1 MGVERPPY
9 RYCPYCRTEL
19 SDRLVFGRTRRVCP
33 SCGFVHFVDPK
44 LGVAVLVEHEG
55 KVLLV
60 RRAVA
65 PSQGAWCLPS
75 GFVESDEDPAE
86 AAARECLEETGLKVR
101 ITGLLHVGSYRN
113 DPRGAG
119 VLIFYQAQVVGGW
132 LTPGDDAD
140 EARFF
145 APHELPTEIA
155 FRSNRE
161 ILSHW
166 QRGQIAPCPIT
177 SPNSAVGAN
186 T

>member
-1 MGVERPPY
+1 MAEERPPY

-19 SDRLVFGRTRRVCP
+19 HDRFVYGRTRRVCP
-33 SCGFVHFVDPK
+33 ACGFIHFVDPK
-44 LGVAVLVEHEG
+44 VGVAVLVENEG

-65 PSQGAWCLPS
+65 PAQGAWCLPS

-86 AAARECLEETGLKVR
+86 AAARECLEETGIQVR
-101 ITGLLHVGSYRN
+101 ITGLLHVGGYRN

-119 VLIFYQAQVVGGW
+119 VIIFYQAQVAGGW

-140 EARFF
+140 AARFF
-145 APHELPTEIA
+145 AAHELPAEIA

-161 ILSHW
+161 ILSRW
-166 QRGQIAPCPIT
+166 QKGQLIPCPIT
-177 SPNSAVGAN
+177 RPQQ
-186 T
+186 

>member
-1 MGVERPPY
+1 MGDERPPY

-44 LGVAVLVEHEG
+44 VGVAVLVEHEG

-65 PSQGAWCLPS
+65 PSRGAWCLPS
-75 GFVESDEDPAE
+75 GFVESDEDPIE
-86 AAARECLEETGLKVR
+86 AAARECLEETGLEVY
-101 ITGLLHVGSYRN
+101 ITDLLHVGRYRR

-119 VLIFYQAQVVGGW
+119 VIIFYRAQVVGGQ
-132 LTPGDDAD
+132 LVPGDDAD

-145 APHELPTEIA
+145 AAREIPEDIA
-155 FRSNRE
+155 FPSNRE
-161 ILSHW
+161 ILRRW
-166 QRGQIAPCPIT
+166 QQGELTPCPIIRT
-177 SPNSAVGAN
+177 
-186 T
+186 